1 MATPNNPGN
10 EKDLNLDN
18 FRVLTNLLSK
28 PFRYVDGD
36 IIDCK
41 DINRQP
47 ALDNPLLKNHKI
59 QLRPTSIP
67 AIRAKKS
74 AAVNEPYLQAG
85 FKEADCP
92 EGTVPIH
99 RTTKEDL
106 TRAKTLSHQMFANIS
121 EINPIAPNVHQ
132 VFIRMNESQ
141 LVIRYIGVFGRG
153 AIFKPNMAQDQS
165 SSVNVW
171 VDSGPP
177 DYVSRLIAGSFVSTS
192 INGDD
197 SPRVFIYWTT
207 GCFDSLC
214 QGFVQIHRNVGP
226 KTRFEPVSSFG
237 GATYDAKFDIYQDY
251 ITKNWW
257 LVMTDKNIGVG
268 YWPRELVPSLE
279 NGAGDVGW
287 GGIAMAP
294 ENEDGPP
301 MGSGQYPDG
310 TYAHVGYFRNLHF
323 MKGWMKPRAPRDDD
337 PMWEYPGELSCY
349 GLQNDKDTRDNFW
362 GYRFGFGGPGG
373 CG

>member
-10 EKDLNLDN
+10 EKDLDLRQLQSLN
-18 FRVLTNLLSK
+18 K
-28 PFRYVDGD
+28 PPV
-36 IIDCK
+36 K
-41 DINRQP
+41 T
-47 ALDNPLLKNHKI
+47 I

-67 AIRAKKS
+67 AIQAKKP

-132 VFIRMNESQ
+132 VFIRMNGSR
-141 LVIRYIGVFGRG
+141 LVIRYIGVFGSG

-171 VDSGPP
+171 VDSGPS
-177 DYVSRLIAGSFVSTS
+177 DYGLVSTS

-197 SPRVFIYWTT
+197 SPRVFIYWT
-207 GCFDSLC
+207 
-214 QGFVQIHRNVGP
+214 
-226 KTRFEPVSSFG
+226 
-237 GATYDAKFDIYQDY
+237 DY

-257 LVMTDKNIGVG
+257 LVMTDKNISVG

-279 NGAGDVGW
+279 NGAGDVGR

-310 TYAHVGYFRNLHF
+310 TYAHVGYFRNLRF

-349 GLQNDKDTRDNFW
+349 GLQNDKDTRDNFR

-373 CG
+373 CGGGNNYKLD

>member
-1 MATPNNPGN
+1 MK
-10 EKDLNLDN
+10 KDLDLRQLQSLN
-18 FRVLTNLLSK
+18 K
-28 PFRYVDGD
+28 PPVKTIQVDGY
-36 IIDCK
+36 IIDCI

-67 AIRAKKS
+67 AIQAKKP

-121 EINPIAPNVHQ
+121 EINPIAPNVH
-132 VFIRMNESQ
+132 
-141 LVIRYIGVFGRG
+141 
-153 AIFKPNMAQDQS
+153 
-165 SSVNVW
+165 
-171 VDSGPP
+171 
-177 DYVSRLIAGSFVSTS
+177 VSTS

-207 GCFDSLC
+207 GCLDSLC
-214 QGFVQIHRNVGP
+214 QGFVQIDRNVGP

-257 LVMTDKNIGVG
+257 LVMTDKNISVG

-279 NGAGDVGW
+279 NGAGDVGR

-310 TYAHVGYFRNLHF
+310 TYAHVGYFRNLRF

-349 GLQNDKDTRDNFW
+349 GLQNDKDTRDNFR

-373 CG
+373 CGGGNNYKLD

>member
-1 MATPNNPGN
+1 
-10 EKDLNLDN
+10 
-18 FRVLTNLLSK
+18 
-28 PFRYVDGD
+28 
-36 IIDCK
+36 
-41 DINRQP
+41 
-47 ALDNPLLKNHKI
+47 
-59 QLRPTSIP
+59 
-67 AIRAKKS
+67 
-74 AAVNEPYLQAG
+74 
-85 FKEADCP
+85 
-92 EGTVPIH
+92 
-99 RTTKEDL
+99 
-106 TRAKTLSHQMFANIS
+106 
-121 EINPIAPNVHQ
+121 
-132 VFIRMNESQ
+132 
-141 LVIRYIGVFGRG
+141 
-153 AIFKPNMAQDQS
+153 MAQDQS

-197 SPRVFIYWTT
+197 SPRVFIYWTLDADKT

-214 QGFVQIHRNVGP
+214 QGFVQIDRNVGP

-257 LVMTDKNIGVG
+257 LVMTDKNISVG

-279 NGAGDVGW
+279 NGSGDVGW

-323 MKGWMKPRAPRDDD
+323 MKGWHEGLGLSALPFRARGEHRNGKTDNPSPWMKPRAPRDDD

>member
-1 MATPNNPGN
+1 MLVAT
-10 EKDLNLDN
+10 
-18 FRVLTNLLSK
+18 LLIAC
-28 PFRYVDGD
+28 GH
-36 IIDCK
+36 
-41 DINRQP
+41 QP
-47 ALDNPLLKNHKI
+47 TLDNPLLKNHKI
-59 QLRPTSIP
+59 Q
-67 AIRAKKS
+67 AKKS

-99 RTTKEDL
+99 RTTKEEL
-106 TRAKTLSHQMFANIS
+106 TRAKTLSHQIFANIS
-121 EINPIAPNVHQ
+121 KINLIAPNVH
-132 VFIRMNESQ
+132 
-141 LVIRYIGVFGRG
+141 VIFGSG

-177 DYVSRLIAGSFVSTS
+177 DYVTRLIAGSLVSTS

-197 SPRVFIYWTT
+197 SPRVFIYWTLDADKT
-207 GCFDSLC
+207 GCLDSLC
-214 QGFVQIHRNVGP
+214 QGFVQIDRNVGP
-226 KTRFEPVSSFG
+226 KTRFEQMSSFG

-257 LVMTDKNIGVG
+257 LVMTDKNISVG

-294 ENEDGPP
+294 ENEDVPP

-310 TYAHVGYFRNLHF
+310 TYTHVGYFQNLHF

-337 PMWEYPGELSCY
+337 PVWEYPGELSCC